1 MIAAM
6 AQSATAAKIPVCPPH
21 WMAATLQSMG
31 IRFQCSIDGGG
42 PVDESARAGST
53 IVPLPVKSRPVEPP
67 SRIIPLPIESVPVE
81 PPSVPVPTDSRVVPD
96 DNEGSVT
103 FRERWTDPRG

>member
-1 MIAAM
+1 MKRIALAGLMIAAM

-21 WMAATLQSMG
+21 WMAGALQSMG

-53 IVPLPVKSRPVEPP
+53 IVPLP
-67 SRIIPLPIESVPVE
+67 IESVPVE
-81 PPSVPVPTDSRVVPD
+81 PPSVSVPTDSRVVPD

>member
-21 WMAATLQSMG
+21 WMAGALQSMG

-53 IVPLPVKSRPVEPP
+53 IVPLP
-67 SRIIPLPIESVPVE
+67 IESVPVE
-81 PPSVPVPTDSRVVPD
+81 PPSVSVPTDSRVVPD

>member
-1 MIAAM
+1 MKRIALAGLMIAAM

-21 WMAATLQSMG
+21 WMAGALQSMG

-53 IVPLPVKSRPVEPP
+53 IVPLP
-67 SRIIPLPIESVPVE
+67 IESVPVE
-81 PPSVPVPTDSRVVPD
+81 PPSVPVPTDGRVVPD